1 MGGDVCHYGGSFR
14 PTPYAPMPG
23 TIPQSVPLDKHRFS
37 HPCPCSIFTACH
49 PDPENARTSPYYKVT
64 EKEGSW
70 YNDPPVAQQSIK
82 RLEEFDAD
90 ENVFVAVAHD
100 EGLID
105 VCEWFPKGTIN
116 DWKKK
121 GWKGKSQWGFLNEL
135 PIDGK
140 PGRPWIAPGLVRDGK
155 VVTGDDA

>member
-1 MGGDVCHYGGSFR
+1 M
-14 PTPYAPMPG
+14 
-23 TIPQSVPLDKHRFS
+23 
-37 HPCPCSIFTACH
+37 
-49 PDPENARTSPYYKVT
+49 
-64 EKEGSW
+64 
-70 YNDPPVAQQSIK
+70 AQQSIK